1 MSVLMEN
8 CRNSTKKFNN
18 KNTVMEG
25 LIGFY
30 SKSDSSLMLK
40 ECEQR
45 LRKMGIPKL
54 EIINKPE
61 ELKYMQQ
68 VVKKYLFIGDSQT
81 SFEKLLNEQQY
92 YKEI

>member
-40 ECEQR
+40 ECE
-45 LRKMGIPKL
+45 
-54 EIINKPE
+54 
-61 ELKYMQQ
+61 
-68 VVKKYLFIGDSQT
+68 
-81 SFEKLLNEQQY
+81 
-92 YKEI
+92 